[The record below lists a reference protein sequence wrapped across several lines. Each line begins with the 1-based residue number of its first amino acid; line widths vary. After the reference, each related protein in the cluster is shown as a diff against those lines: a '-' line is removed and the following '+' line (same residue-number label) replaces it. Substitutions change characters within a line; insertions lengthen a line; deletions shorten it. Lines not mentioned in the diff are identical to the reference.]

1 MSALPPKADMCG
13 ARANLRCEP
22 ITTAIK
28 FVGNGPPGQHERLLT
43 LERPSSAP
51 AAEAKRCPREVA
63 SLRSESHETGR
74 LPFANAASASTTQ
87 GARCSAS
94 T

>member
-1 MSALPPKADMCG
+1 MSALPPKADICG

-43 LERPSSAP
+43 LERADGRGEEVPSG
-51 AAEAKRCPREVA
+51 
-63 SLRSESHETGR
+63 GR
-74 LPFANAASASTTQ
+74 LAA
-87 GARCSAS
+87 
-94 T
+94 